1 MATQKRLAGSRQ
13 GKWRQV
19 RDVLMVKTSGFRR
32 VWIRAWEK
40 DDSRLWNL
48 INRKKGVAI
57 SLSSTAHGH
66 LTATSTWVSQSQ
78 TKLEVQ
84 NPWREAELNKVH
96 IFSSHS
102 QWMSPSPAPTKKHTY
117 CLSCHLLFNSS
128 LVCTWFFLSIFVVL
142 MFLMSRPPK
151 SRDHPYCS
159 IYVHLQLQL
168 ISNALIILN
177 FSSILLTEANQ
188 GLWQKPRSHR
198 YDEPYQPACSGD
210 SLLLPFKVGTTSRPP
225 SRAATA
231 GFEDPDFSPHTCK
244 ASVLITKSST
254 VLVQEQ
260 IVFQHGTLRREPS

>member
-1 MATQKRLAGSRQ
+1 MDTLLQPQ
-13 GKWRQV
+13 H
-19 RDVLMVKTSGFRR
+19 GFH
-32 VWIRAWEK
+32 RAKQNLRFRILEEK
-40 DDSRLWNL
+40 QNL
-48 INRKKGVAI
+48 IKCISSLLTLSGWVHPPPPQKSILTACLAI
-57 SLSSTAHGH
+57 YCLIAAWFAHG
-66 LTATSTWVSQSQ
+66 
-78 TKLEVQ
+78 
-84 NPWREAELNKVH
+84 
-96 IFSSHS
+96 
-102 QWMSPSPAPTKKHTY
+102 
-117 CLSCHLLFNSS
+117 
-128 LVCTWFFLSIFVVL
+128 FLSIFVVL
-142 MFLMSRPPK
+142 VFLMSRPPK

-177 FSSILLTEANQ
+177 FSSILLIEANQ

-225 SRAATA
+225 SRTATA